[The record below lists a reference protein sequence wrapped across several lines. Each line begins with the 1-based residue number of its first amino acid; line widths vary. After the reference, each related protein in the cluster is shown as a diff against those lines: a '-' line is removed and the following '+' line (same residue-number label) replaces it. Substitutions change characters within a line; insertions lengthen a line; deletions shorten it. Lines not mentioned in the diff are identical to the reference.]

1 MNLAVNCMNDIE
13 VEAIC
18 TNLRK
23 ISGQFKSQWGANA
36 YAVIRSVIDTATK
49 RNINIMKQIANIDL
63 D

>member
-1 MNLAVNCMNDIE
+1 MNDIE